1 MMLLKWN
8 DSGKKKKKPSKYK
21 PIKEIN
27 KKIIQA
33 LKLFN

>member
-8 DSGKKKKKPSKYK
+8 DSGTKKKKPSKYK

-27 KKIIQA
+27 KKNNTS
-33 LKLFN
+33 FETF